1 MIQATLKVD
10 LADNKI
16 DDVQALVKRLKTL
29 AKSNYGVLSGS
40 MIWLEILHRLGVNAE
55 KEILETFDISDLKT
69 KIYGVRT
76 LKLIGVNTATH
87 SVFLLFKIDENVQK
101 EWGTEN
107 IAMHLTEIYGYIKS
121 IKTESV
127 LIAEVDIT
135 TNNAEINF
143 SKDDPVS
150 HDIVTNMFGAI
161 ADIYKELNDIRSE
174 TGIEIEV
181 YMTAVGIHF
190 ESSKGNLVF
199 SISVTKSDIDK
210 ATDMVKPIKNTLD
223 IAIKKVI
230 E

>member
-1 MIQATLKVD
+1 MIQATLKIN
-10 LADNKI
+10 LACNKI
-16 DDVQALVKRLKTL
+16 DDVNALVKRLKIL
-29 AKSNYGVLSGS
+29 VKSNYGVLSGS

-87 SVFLLFKIDENVQK
+87 SVFLLFNIDENVQK
-101 EWGTEN
+101 QCGTRN
-107 IAMHLTEIYGYIKS
+107 VSVHLVEIYKYIKLIQSES
-121 IKTESV
+121 IP
-127 LIAEVDIT
+127 IAEVDIT
-135 TNNAEINF
+135 TNSADISF

-150 HDIVTNMFGAI
+150 HNIVANMFGAV
-161 ADIYKELNDIRSE
+161 ADIYTELNDIRSE
-174 TGIEIEV
+174 TGVELEV

-190 ESSKGNLVF
+190 ESSKNDLTF
-199 SISVTKSDIDK
+199 SISVTKSDIDI
-210 ATDMVKPIKNTLD
+210 ATDMAKPIQNTID

>member
-1 MIQATLKVD
+1 MIQATLKIN
-10 LADNKI
+10 LACNKI
-16 DDVQALVKRLKTL
+16 DDVNALVKRLKIL
-29 AKSNYGVLSGS
+29 VKSNYGVLSGS

-87 SVFLLFKIDENVQK
+87 SVFLLFNIDENVQK
-101 EWGTEN
+101 QCGTRN
-107 IAMHLTEIYGYIKS
+107 VSVHLVEIYKYIKLIQSES
-121 IKTESV
+121 IP
-127 LIAEVDIT
+127 IAEVDIT
-135 TNNAEINF
+135 TNSADISF

-150 HDIVTNMFGAI
+150 HNIVANMFGAV
-161 ADIYKELNDIRSE
+161 ADIYTELNDIRSE
-174 TGIEIEV
+174 TGVELEV

-190 ESSKGNLVF
+190 ESSKNDLTF
-199 SISVTKSDIDK
+199 SISVTKSDIDI
-210 ATDMVKPIKNTLD
+210 ATDMAKPIQNAID

>member
-1 MIQATLKVD
+1 MIQATLKIN
-10 LADNKI
+10 LACNKI
-16 DDVQALVKRLKTL
+16 DDVNALVKRLKIL
-29 AKSNYGVLSGS
+29 VKSNYGVLSGS
-40 MIWLEILHRLGVNAE
+40 MIWLEILHRLEVNAE

-101 EWGTEN
+101 QCRTRN
-107 IAMHLTEIYGYIKS
+107 VSVHLVEIYKYIKLIQSES
-121 IKTESV
+121 IP
-127 LIAEVDIT
+127 IAEVDIT
-135 TNNAEINF
+135 TNSADISF

-150 HDIVTNMFGAI
+150 HNIVANMFGAV
-161 ADIYKELNDIRSE
+161 ADIYTELNDIRSE
-174 TGIEIEV
+174 TGVELEV

-190 ESSKGNLVF
+190 ESSKNDLTF
-199 SISVTKSDIDK
+199 SISVTKSDIDI
-210 ATDMVKPIKNTLD
+210 ATDMAKPIQNTID

>member
-16 DDVQALVKRLKTL
+16 DDVQALIKRLKTL
-29 AKSNYGVLSGS
+29 IKSNYGVLSGS
-40 MIWLEILHRLGVNAE
+40 MIWMEILHRLGVNAE

-76 LKLIGVNTATH
+76 LKLIGVNTATN

-101 EWGTEN
+101 QCGTRN
-107 IAMHLTEIYGYIKS
+107 VSVHLAEIYKYIKL
-121 IKTESV
+121 IKSESV

-150 HDIVTNMFGAI
+150 HDIVANMFGAV
-161 ADIYKELNDIRSE
+161 ADIYTELNDIRSE
-174 TGIEIEV
+174 TGVELDI
-181 YMTAVGIHF
+181 YMTAVGILF
-190 ESSKGNLVF
+190 ESSKDDLTF
-199 SISVTKSDIDK
+199 SISVTKNDIDK
-210 ATDMVKPIKNTLD
+210 ATDMAKLIQNTID